1 MSYDIDFEFENN
13 YIQNG
18 NYNPLFFYNEY
29 CNLNIDNNSFYNQDK
44 NDNNRGL
51 DKNTQANTNEEK
63 IFQIQNKDEIKQSI
77 NVENSEQ
84 KNQDININIEYSKEI
99 KNKNKYNKKKCG
111 RKRNKPDTDD
121 NHEEHNKFSDDNMRR
136 KCKHLVLNNSLKFIN
151 FQIDKI
157 YNGNIGVGVFKK
169 ELKIVSQSQKF
180 DATVTF
186 NYHFLNKKLGDIFS
200 EDISGRYT
208 NLPSNHNKL
217 VIYNLMNEKD
227 ENKKQYF
234 NKLFNITFIQCMK
247 HFINQD
253 SIKELEGMKCFN
265 DVKNDIL
272 NKCPKDGKEY
282 IESLEYYLKNYEVI
296 INNKKA
302 RKSNKQKIINMI

>member
-1 MSYDIDFEFENN
+1 
-13 YIQNG
+13 
-18 NYNPLFFYNEY
+18 
-29 CNLNIDNNSFYNQDK
+29 
-44 NDNNRGL
+44 
-51 DKNTQANTNEEK
+51 
-63 IFQIQNKDEIKQSI
+63 
-77 NVENSEQ
+77 
-84 KNQDININIEYSKEI
+84 
-99 KNKNKYNKKKCG
+99 
-111 RKRNKPDTDD
+111 
-121 NHEEHNKFSDDNMRR
+121 
-136 KCKHLVLNNSLKFIN
+136 
-151 FQIDKI
+151 
-157 YNGNIGVGVFKK
+157 
-169 ELKIVSQSQKF
+169 
-180 DATVTF
+180 
-186 NYHFLNKKLGDIFS
+186 
-200 EDISGRYT
+200 
-208 NLPSNHNKL
+208 
-217 VIYNLMNEKD
+217 MNEKD